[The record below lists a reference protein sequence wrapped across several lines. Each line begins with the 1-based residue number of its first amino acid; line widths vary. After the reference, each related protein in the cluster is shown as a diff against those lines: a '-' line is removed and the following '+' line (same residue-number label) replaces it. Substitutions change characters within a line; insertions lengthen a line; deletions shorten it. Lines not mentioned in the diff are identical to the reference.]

1 MALTKPQQRFQK
13 MVNHSILFSLF
24 LLIKLPAAWIAGV
37 KIGRLETLTAEV
49 RIKMQWLNQNPFKS
63 IYFAVLSMAAE
74 MSTGLLCMMY
84 VQDEKQKLSMLVT
97 DVHAVFKKKAVG
109 LNRFVCLDG
118 EKIANA
124 VENAKKTGEPVIVS
138 LKSIGYDA
146 MNREIAEFD
155 FTWSFKLK

>member
-1 MALTKPQQRFQK
+1 MPLTKPQLKFQK
-13 MVNHSILFSLF
+13 MVNHRILFSMF

-37 KIGRLETLTAEV
+37 KIGRLETFTAEV
-49 RIKMQWLNQNPFKS
+49 RIKLKWLNQNPFKS
-63 IYFAVLSMAAE
+63 IYFAVLSMSAE

-84 VQDEKQKLSMLVT
+84 VQDEKQKWSMLVT
-97 DVHAVFKKKAVG
+97 EVHAVFKKKAVG
-109 LNRFVCLDG
+109 VNRFVCLDG
-118 EKIANA
+118 EKVAHAI
-124 VENAKKTGEPVIVS
+124 ETAKKSGEPVIVS